1 MRQRAATRDFAAV
14 LWLLLAVLVGGG
26 YGQVDTGTITGTLRD
41 PSGAVI
47 TGATVKIT
55 SATTGFEI
63 AATTNMHGQYVSPP
77 LRPAPY
83 SVSAAAPG
91 FRRTVTTVTLTLNQ
105 RAVIDLTLPLGEV
118 GEQVNVTAQAVQLES
133 ESATV
138 GNLRDQE
145 AIQGLPLNTRNFN
158 QLIGLATGV
167 VPGQTQAANLA
178 LTATRGSTDNSVNGL
193 TFRANRYMVDGID
206 NSENHNGRGI
216 MIYPPV
222 DAIQEFRVQTSA
234 ATAEFGRGGGGSIN
248 VYFKSGSNQVHGN
261 LFEYFRNSALDA
273 RNFFAQSIGAPPF
286 RMNQF
291 GGTVGGPVRRN
302 RTFFF
307 FSYEGERRRQA
318 LTYLVTV
325 PMADFRQGIFSAH
338 PNRIFDPLTTRP
350 AATGSGRTRDQF
362 PGNSVPASRIDGIA
376 RKLINLYPAPNRQ
389 GLVSNYGTSPSQ
401 SLNRNTFDFKVDHHF
416 GSHDQ
421 TFFRYSR
428 HGADQDVPGSLPL
441 PAVGST
447 AAGASRYPLHQFVAS
462 HTHTLSPAR
471 INEFR
476 AGVTRLRIESRNP
489 NWERNVSDEIGIP
502 GVNVPGDPY
511 ASGLSR
517 ITVSGFEG
525 LGDAGNKPA
534 IIVSENYQW
543 NDTFTWVR
551 GSHTYKFGGEIER
564 RRYNVFQTA
573 STHGTLTFGPVYTT
587 QPSSP
592 GGTGISLADLL
603 LGTPQ
608 SGTIAYVTGT
618 RGYRRTEWGLFLQ
631 DTWKLTPALTLNY
644 GLRYEVFNAY
654 PWKEVANRMAYFRP
668 DLAGVFIVGSPEV
681 PQASG
686 TNTDYNN
693 FGPRVGLAYKLG
705 NRTALRAA
713 YGLFYSA
720 EAISAQ
726 GLGGGN
732 PPFVGSSAFNND
744 QFDFAGA
751 RRLDKG
757 FYRPPGLVFS
767 PLGADLFGIDMN
779 FRTPY
784 AQQWNAGIQREL
796 AANVLL
802 SLSYV
807 GTAGKK
813 LVLNP
818 DVNQAAPGPGAVTSR
833 RPYPRFNAI
842 ALYRS
847 EGSSVYHSLQVSA
860 ERRLGRQINFLAS
873 YTWAH
878 GIDDGGFQAVRQNLN
893 DLRSERGSGV
903 EDLRHRLVLSW
914 TWSLPFL
921 ARNRWLGGWQLNG
934 IAHFYT
940 GLPFTPGSAINTL
953 NGSGDQRPDRIGSGK
968 LERWSVDR
976 YFDITAFRTPAPFR
990 FGNSGRNILSGPGT
1004 EQYDAAAIKNFRVLE
1019 SRGWRLQLR
1028 GEFFNLANRPQFNN
1042 PNASIGSQ
1050 QAGRITA
1057 AGSQA
1062 TFQRTSRQVQLA
1074 LKFYF

>member
-1 MRQRAATRDFAAV
+1 VLQLTPTRNVTAA
-14 LWLLLAVLVGGG
+14 LLLSLTVWVGNG

-55 SATTGFEI
+55 SETTGFE
-63 AATTNMHGQYVSPP
+63 ATATTNLHGQYVSPP

-83 SVSAAAPG
+83 SISAEAAG

-105 RAVIDLTLPLGEV
+105 RAVIDLTLPLGSV

-138 GNLRDQE
+138 GDLRDQE

-167 VPGQTQAANLA
+167 VPGATQAGSVA

-193 TFRANRYMVDGID
+193 TFRSNRYMVDGID

-222 DAIQEFRVQTSA
+222 DAIQEFRVQTSVA
-234 ATAEFGRGGGGSIN
+234 SAEFGRGGGGSIN
-248 VYFKSGSNQVHGN
+248 VYFKSGTNHFHGN
-261 LFEYFRNSALDA
+261 VFEYFRNSALDA

-291 GGTVGGPVRRN
+291 GGTMGGPIRRN

-307 FSYEGERRRQA
+307 FSYEGEQRRQA
-318 LTYLVTV
+318 LTYLVSV
-325 PMADFRQGIFSAH
+325 PIAEFKLGNFASH

-350 AATGSGRTRDQF
+350 AATGTGRTRDQF
-362 PGNSVPASRIDGIA
+362 PGNVIPATRLDRVA
-376 RKLINLYPAPNRQ
+376 QKLINLYPAPNRQ

-401 SLNRNTFDFKVDHHF
+401 SLIRNTYDFKVDHNF
-416 GSHDQ
+416 SSRDQ
-421 TFFRYSR
+421 AFFRYSR
-428 HGADQDVPGSLPL
+428 HNADQDVPGSLPL

-447 AAGASRYPLHQFVAS
+447 AAGVSRYPLFQFVAS
-462 HTHTLSPAR
+462 HTHTLSPAK

-489 NWERNVSDEIGIP
+489 NWERNVADEIGIP
-502 GVNVPGDPY
+502 GVNVSGDPY
-511 ASGLSR
+511 TSGLSL
-517 ITVSGFEG
+517 INLSGFAG

-543 NDTFTWVR
+543 NDTFAWVR
-551 GSHTYKFGGEIER
+551 GSHTFKFGGELER

-573 STHGTLTFGPVYTT
+573 STHGTLNFGPVYTT

-603 LGTPQ
+603 LGAPQ

-631 DTWKLTPALTLNY
+631 DTWKLTSNLTLNY
-644 GLRYEVFNAY
+644 GLRYEVYSAY
-654 PWKEVANRMAYFRP
+654 PWKEVANRMACFRP
-668 DLAGVFIVGSPEV
+668 DLGNVFVVGSPQV

-693 FGPRVGLAYKLG
+693 LGPRAGLAYKLG
-705 NRTALRAA
+705 SRTVLRAA

-732 PPFVGSSAFNND
+732 PPFVGSSAFTND
-744 QFDFAGA
+744 QFDFGGA
-751 RRLDKG
+751 RQVGQG

-767 PLGADLFGIDMN
+767 PAGADLFGIDMN

-784 AQQWNAGIQREL
+784 AQQWNAGIQRNL
-796 AANVLL
+796 MADVLL
-802 SLSYV
+802 SVSYV
-807 GTAGKK
+807 GTTGKK

-818 DVNQAAPGPGAVTSR
+818 DINQAAPGSGAVTSR
-833 RPYPRFNAI
+833 RPYPQFNAI
-842 ALYRS
+842 AIYRS
-847 EGSSVYHSLQVSA
+847 EASSIYHSLQVSA
-860 ERRLGRQINFLAS
+860 VRRMGKQMNFLAS

-878 GIDDGGFQAVRQNLN
+878 GIDNGEFQASRQNLN

-921 ARNRWLGGWQLNG
+921 ARNRWLGGWQVNG
-934 IAHFYT
+934 IAHSYT
-940 GLPFTPGSAINTL
+940 GLPFTPASAINTL
-953 NGSGDQRPDRIGSGK
+953 NGSGGQRPDRIGSGELAK
-968 LERWSVDR
+968 RSVDR
-976 YFDITAFRTPAPFR
+976 YFDITAFRTPGPFL
-990 FGNSGRNILSGPGT
+990 FGNSGRNILRGPGT
-1004 EQYDAAAIKNFRVLE
+1004 EQFDAAAVKNFRVLE

-1050 QAGRITA
+1050 EAGRITT

-1074 LKFYF
+1074 LKLYF